1 MIIHFI
7 NRSHKILPPIR
18 CLPLRQN
25 SLFIGNHS
33 YSTGIKRRQFNKC
46 SHSAVHSDSFLAS
59 TAVYQRSEQPN
70 ILNRLGKCLDF
81 NYYSQVEKR
90 VTGNACTFCRK
101 KNVIVQS
108 GTLNLDHTALVLPFA
123 LPVLFCN
130 GFSVR

>member
-46 SHSAVHSDSFLAS
+46 SHSAVHSDSFLPS

-70 ILNRLGKCLDF
+70 ILNRLGKCFDF

-101 KNVIVQS
+101 TKRNRTIRDTQLGSHCS
-108 GTLNLDHTALVLPFA
+108 GATFRSSSVVL
-123 LPVLFCN
+123 
-130 GFSVR
+130 